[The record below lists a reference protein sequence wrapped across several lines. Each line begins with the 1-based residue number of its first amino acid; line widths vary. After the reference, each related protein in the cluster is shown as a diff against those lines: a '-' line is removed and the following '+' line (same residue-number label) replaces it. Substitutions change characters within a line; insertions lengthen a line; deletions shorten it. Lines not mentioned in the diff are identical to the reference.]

1 VPKVL
6 SPLVLSLVLAFAA
19 AFVPSL
25 AAAQTS
31 TLAAQNAWARKPP
44 GVDTAA
50 VYFVLANT
58 GQKPVTVVGATSSVA
73 NSVMIHES
81 AIVDGQSR
89 MRMKDK
95 IVVPPGKTVAFAPE
109 GLHVMVSGFR
119 YDVLVGDSLPLTL
132 QLEGGGKLNVT
143 ALVRPLDTK

>member
-1 VPKVL
+1 VPKTLTALIV
-6 SPLVLSLVLAFAA
+6 SLVLAVAA

-31 TLAAQNAWARKPP
+31 TLTVQNPWARKPP

-50 VYFVLANT
+50 VYFLLVNT
-58 GQKPVTVVGATSSVA
+58 GPKPVTIVGATSTVA
-73 NSVMIHES
+73 SNVMIHETS
-81 AIVDGQSR
+81 IVDGQSR

-95 IVVPPGKTVAFAPE
+95 VVVAPGKSVAFAPE

-119 YDVLVGDSLPLTL
+119 YDVLTGDNLPLTL
-132 QLEGGGKLNVT
+132 QLEGGGKLSV
-143 ALVRPLDTK
+143 AAVVRPLDAK

>member
-1 VPKVL
+1 VPKIL
-6 SPLVLSLVLAFAA
+6 SPLIVSLVLAFAA

-25 AAAQTS
+25 AAAQAS

-50 VYFVLANT
+50 VYFLLTNT
-58 GQKPVTVVGATSSVA
+58 GQRPVTVIGATSSVA

-95 IVVPPGKTVAFAPE
+95 IVVPPGKTVTFAPE
-109 GLHVMVSGFR
+109 GLHVMVIGFK
-119 YDVLVGDSLPLTL
+119 YDVLVGDTLPLTL
-132 QLEGGGKLNVT
+132 QLEGGGKLNVA
-143 ALVRPLDTK
+143 ALVRPLDAK